1 LYDFTKA
8 TSIPTL
14 SSTNAFANT
23 STSKHIVVPNEL
35 YWDWV
40 EATNWS
46 SIASSIQMEYPAI
59 GFKAVEAGSTIQL
72 NKVGNPTDI
81 SLEYMYDGGE
91 WTPYTI
97 GDVLTLENVGD
108 TVWIRKPDAN
118 IQIFGND
125 ESNYHQFSMT
135 GGISAEGSI
144 TFLNT
149 RNSTS
154 ISLNS
159 SRSYCYYKL
168 FSGCSALVKAPILQI
183 SSNANATSA
192 CSYMFEGCTGL
203 TELPRKFDEL
213 PA

>member
-1 LYDFTKA
+1 MTSIGSDAFNGCYSLTLYDFTKA

-14 SSTNAFANT
+14 SNASAFTNT

-35 YWDWV
+35 YWDWI

-46 SIASSIQMEYPAI
+46 TLASSIQMEYPSL

-118 IQIFGND
+118 VQIFGND

-135 GGISAEGSI
+135 G
-144 TFLNT
+144 
-149 RNSTS
+149 
-154 ISLNS
+154 
-159 SRSYCYYKL
+159 
-168 FSGCSALVKAPILQI
+168 
-183 SSNANATSA
+183 
-192 CSYMFEGCTGL
+192 
-203 TELPRKFDEL
+203 
-213 PA
+213 